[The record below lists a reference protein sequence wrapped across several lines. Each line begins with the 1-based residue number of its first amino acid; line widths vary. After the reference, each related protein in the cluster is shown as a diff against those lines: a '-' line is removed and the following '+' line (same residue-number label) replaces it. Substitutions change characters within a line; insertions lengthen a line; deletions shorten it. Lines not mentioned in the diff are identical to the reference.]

1 MRRLAHALEALVQG
15 CERWSKGAGRW
26 LGGARQTMSSVRR
39 SVDHEVL
46 TRGAREKSMR
56 MAAHP

>member
-1 MRRLAHALEALVQG
+1 MVQG
-15 CERWSKGAGRW
+15 CERWSKGAGRWSKGAGQW